1 MYLFVS
7 AEGCLPKILCETLI
21 SVLPKVSPAKNM
33 LAASSIRCIKVWWL
47 IVSWLSPKLGTI
59 QFVSSSSSVMPEVFD
74 SIKLGCSFFCSFSD
88 TITAS
93 SIKVGLNDRQ
103 FSCSFHIFI
112 VFNWLIKSDKRKSQ
126 EVYFFAFTNIP
137 LSFLIPLSMDVVTSR
152 MVIITSCALS

>member
-1 MYLFVS
+1 MVSSSGLSSSFLFVS

-74 SIKLGCSFFCSFSD
+74 SIKLGCSFSCFFSD

-93 SIKVGLNDRQ
+93 SIKVGLIMP
-103 FSCSFHIFI
+103 IF
-112 VFNWLIKSDKRKSQ
+112 
-126 EVYFFAFTNIP
+126 
-137 LSFLIPLSMDVVTSR
+137 
-152 MVIITSCALS
+152 VIIPCCGTTDSSLVVSIFL